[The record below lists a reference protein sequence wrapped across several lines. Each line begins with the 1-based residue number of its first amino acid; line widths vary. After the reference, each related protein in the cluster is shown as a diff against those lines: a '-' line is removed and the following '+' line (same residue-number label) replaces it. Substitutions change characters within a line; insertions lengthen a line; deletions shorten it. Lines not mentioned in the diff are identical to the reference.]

1 MKNDFK
7 LIISL
12 LQNTRFKVTI
22 IILALLSFMAFGSI
36 TNKMTMVDGI
46 YNILTWNF
54 FIMVL
59 LFLFLFNAYNIITET
74 SKNYS
79 FLIRIKNYKEFISK
93 LIKFIFISNLI
104 IYLIVLFLLLIIS
117 VLRTG
122 MNLQIDSYGIYN
134 IDNLMY
140 LIFHIVRSYFILN
153 MLVVILVSLYKL
165 VKEEIVVILSGI
177 LPISIVALTP
187 FISEKKITS
196 VFKLPLY
203 YGEYFIKNNYETF
216 IFEICMSLLFISVL
230 ALISKILI
238 EVTSKRKIDLAI

>member
-36 TNKMTMVDGI
+36 TNKITIVDYI
-46 YNILTWNF
+46 YNIFNLNF

-93 LIKFIFISNLI
+93 IIKFIFISNLI

-134 IDNLMY
+134 IDNLVY
-140 LIFHIVRSYFILN
+140 LIFHIIRSYFILN

>member
-36 TNKMTMVDGI
+36 TNKITIVDGI

-93 LIKFIFISNLI
+93 IIKFIFISNLI

-117 VLRTG
+117 VLKTG

-134 IDNLMY
+134 INNLVY
-140 LIFHIVRSYFILN
+140 LIFHIIRSYFILN

-216 IFEICMSLLFISVL
+216 IFEICVSLLFISVL

>member
-36 TNKMTMVDGI
+36 TNKMTIVDGI

-93 LIKFIFISNLI
+93 IIKFIFISNLI

-117 VLRTG
+117 VLKTG

-134 IDNLMY
+134 INNLVY
-140 LIFHIVRSYFILN
+140 LIFHIIRSYFILN

>member
-22 IILALLSFMAFGSI
+22 IIITLLSFMAFGSI
-36 TNKMTMVDGI
+36 TNKMTIVDGI

-54 FIMVL
+54 FVMVL

-93 LIKFIFISNLI
+93 IIKFIFISNLI

-134 IDNLMY
+134 IDNLVY
-140 LIFHIVRSYFILN
+140 LIFHIIRSYFILN

-165 VKEEIVVILSGI
+165 VKEEIAVILSGI

>member
-22 IILALLSFMAFGSI
+22 VILALLSFMAFGSI
-36 TNKMTMVDGI
+36 TNKMTIVDGI

-93 LIKFIFISNLI
+93 IIKFIFISNLI

-134 IDNLMY
+134 IDNLVY
-140 LIFHIVRSYFILN
+140 LIFHIIRSYFILN

-238 EVTSKRKIDLAI
+238 EVTSKTKIDLAI

>member
-36 TNKMTMVDGI
+36 TNKMTIVDGI

-93 LIKFIFISNLI
+93 IIKFIFISNLI
-104 IYLIVLFLLLIIS
+104 IYLILLFLLLIIA

-134 IDNLMY
+134 IDNLVY
-140 LIFHIVRSYFILN
+140 LIFHIIRSYFILN

>member
-36 TNKMTMVDGI
+36 TNKMTVVDGI
-46 YNILTWNF
+46 YDILTWNF
-54 FIMVL
+54 FVMVL

-79 FLIRIKNYKEFISK
+79 FLIRTKNYKEFISK
-93 LIKFIFISNLI
+93 IIKFIFISNLI

-134 IDNLMY
+134 IDNLVY
-140 LIFHIVRSYFILN
+140 LIFHIIRSYFILN

-165 VKEEIVVILSGI
+165 VKEEIAVILSGI

>member
-36 TNKMTMVDGI
+36 TNKMTIVDGI

-93 LIKFIFISNLI
+93 IIKFIFISNLI

-117 VLRTG
+117 VLKTG

-134 IDNLMY
+134 IDNLVY
-140 LIFHIVRSYFILN
+140 LIFHIIRSYFILN

-216 IFEICMSLLFISVL
+216 IFEICMSLLFISIL

>member
-36 TNKMTMVDGI
+36 TNKKTIVDGI
-46 YNILTWNF
+46 YDILTWNF
-54 FIMVL
+54 FVMVL

-93 LIKFIFISNLI
+93 IIKFIFISNLI

-134 IDNLMY
+134 IDNLVY
-140 LIFHIVRSYFILN
+140 LIFHIIRSYFILN

-165 VKEEIVVILSGI
+165 VKEEIAVILSGI

>member
-36 TNKMTMVDGI
+36 TNKMTIVDGI
-46 YNILTWNF
+46 YDILTWNF
-54 FIMVL
+54 FVMVL

-93 LIKFIFISNLI
+93 IIKFIFISNLI

-134 IDNLMY
+134 IDNLVY
-140 LIFHIVRSYFILN
+140 LIFHIIRSYFILN

-165 VKEEIVVILSGI
+165 VKEEIAVILSGI

>member
-216 IFEICMSLLFISVL
+216 IFEICMSLLFISIL

>member
-12 LQNTRFKVTI
+12 FQNTRFKVTI

-36 TNKMTMVDGI
+36 TNKMTIVDGI

-93 LIKFIFISNLI
+93 IIKFIFISNLI

-134 IDNLMY
+134 IDNLVY
-140 LIFHIVRSYFILN
+140 LIFHIIRSYFILN

>member
-36 TNKMTMVDGI
+36 TNKMTIVDGI

-79 FLIRIKNYKEFISK
+79 FLIRTKNYKVFISK
-93 LIKFIFISNLI
+93 IIKFIFISNLI

-134 IDNLMY
+134 INNLVY
-140 LIFHIVRSYFILN
+140 LIFHIIRSYFILN

>member
-1 MKNDFK
+1 MKNDLK

-36 TNKMTMVDGI
+36 TNKMTIVDGI

-93 LIKFIFISNLI
+93 IIKFIFISNLI

-134 IDNLMY
+134 INNLVY
-140 LIFHIVRSYFILN
+140 LIFHIIRSYFILN

>member
-22 IILALLSFMAFGSI
+22 IILVLLSFMAFGSI
-36 TNKMTMVDGI
+36 TNKMTIVDGI

-93 LIKFIFISNLI
+93 IIKFIFISNLI

-117 VLRTG
+117 VLRTE

-134 IDNLMY
+134 IDNLVY
-140 LIFHIVRSYFILN
+140 LIFHIIRSYFILN

-165 VKEEIVVILSGI
+165 VKEEIVIILSGI

-216 IFEICMSLLFISVL
+216 IFEICMSVLFISVL

>member
-22 IILALLSFMAFGSI
+22 VILALLSFMAFGSI
-36 TNKMTMVDGI
+36 TNKMTIVDGI

-93 LIKFIFISNLI
+93 IIKFIFISNLI

-122 MNLQIDSYGIYN
+122 MSLQIDSYGIYN
-134 IDNLMY
+134 IDNLVY
-140 LIFHIVRSYFILN
+140 LIFHIIRSYFILN

>member
-93 LIKFIFISNLI
+93 IIKFIFISNLI

-134 IDNLMY
+134 IDNLVY
-140 LIFHIVRSYFILN
+140 LIFHIIRSYFILN

>member
-36 TNKMTMVDGI
+36 TNKMTIVDGI

-93 LIKFIFISNLI
+93 IIKFIFISNLI
-104 IYLIVLFLLLIIS
+104 IYLIILFLLLIIA

-122 MNLQIDSYGIYN
+122 MNLQIESYGIYN
-134 IDNLMY
+134 IDNLVY
-140 LIFHIVRSYFILN
+140 LIFHIIRSYFILN

>member
-36 TNKMTMVDGI
+36 TNKMTIVDGI
-46 YNILTWNF
+46 YDILTWNF
-54 FIMVL
+54 FVMVL

-93 LIKFIFISNLI
+93 IIKFIFISNLI
-104 IYLIVLFLLLIIS
+104 IYLIVLFLLIIIS
-117 VLRTG
+117 VLKTG

-134 IDNLMY
+134 INNLVY
-140 LIFHIVRSYFILN
+140 LIFHIIRSYFILN

-165 VKEEIVVILSGI
+165 VKEEIAVILSGI

>member
-93 LIKFIFISNLI
+93 IIKFIFISNLI

-122 MNLQIDSYGIYN
+122 MNFQIDSYGIYN
-134 IDNLMY
+134 IDNLVY
-140 LIFHIVRSYFILN
+140 LIFHIIRSYLILN

>member
-36 TNKMTMVDGI
+36 TNKITIVDGI

-54 FIMVL
+54 FITVL

-93 LIKFIFISNLI
+93 IIKFIFISNLI

-134 IDNLMY
+134 INNLVY
-140 LIFHIVRSYFILN
+140 LIFHIIRSYFILN

>member
-36 TNKMTMVDGI
+36 TNKMTIVDGI

-93 LIKFIFISNLI
+93 IIKFIFISNLI

-122 MNLQIDSYGIYN
+122 MNFQIDSYGIYN
-134 IDNLMY
+134 IDNLVY
-140 LIFHIVRSYFILN
+140 LIFHIIRSYFILN
-153 MLVVILVSLYKL
+153 MLVVIPVSLYKL

>member
-36 TNKMTMVDGI
+36 TNKMTIVDGI

-93 LIKFIFISNLI
+93 IIKFIFISNLI

-134 IDNLMY
+134 INNLVY
-140 LIFHIVRSYFILN
+140 LIFHIIRSYFILN

>member
-36 TNKMTMVDGI
+36 TNKMTIVDGI

-79 FLIRIKNYKEFISK
+79 FLIRTKNYKVFISK
-93 LIKFIFISNLI
+93 IIKFIFISNLI
-104 IYLIVLFLLLIIS
+104 IYLIILFLLLIIS

-134 IDNLMY
+134 IDNLVY
-140 LIFHIVRSYFILN
+140 LIFHIIRSYFILN

>member
-36 TNKMTMVDGI
+36 TNKMTIVDGI

-93 LIKFIFISNLI
+93 IIKFIFISNLI
-104 IYLIVLFLLLIIS
+104 IYLIILFLLLIIA
-117 VLRTG
+117 VLRPG

-134 IDNLMY
+134 IDNLVY
-140 LIFHIVRSYFILN
+140 LIFHIIRSYFILN

-165 VKEEIVVILSGI
+165 AKEEIVVILSGI

-203 YGEYFIKNNYETF
+203 YGEYFIKNNYERF

>member
-36 TNKMTMVDGI
+36 TNKMTIVDGI
-46 YNILTWNF
+46 YDILTWNF
-54 FIMVL
+54 FVMVL

-93 LIKFIFISNLI
+93 IIKFIFISNLI

-134 IDNLMY
+134 IDNLVY
-140 LIFHIVRSYFILN
+140 LIFHIIRSYLILN

>member
-36 TNKMTMVDGI
+36 TNKMTIVDGI

-54 FIMVL
+54 FIMIL

-93 LIKFIFISNLI
+93 IIKFIFISNLI

-134 IDNLMY
+134 IDNLVY
-140 LIFHIVRSYFILN
+140 LIFHIIRSYFILN

>member
-36 TNKMTMVDGI
+36 TNKMTIVDGI

-93 LIKFIFISNLI
+93 IIKFIFISNLI
-104 IYLIVLFLLLIIS
+104 IYLIILFLLLIIA

-134 IDNLMY
+134 IDNLVY
-140 LIFHIVRSYFILN
+140 LIFHIIRSYFILN

>member
-36 TNKMTMVDGI
+36 TNKMTIVDGI

-93 LIKFIFISNLI
+93 IIKFIFISNLI

-134 IDNLMY
+134 IDNLVY
-140 LIFHIVRSYFILN
+140 LIFHIIRSYFILN

-203 YGEYFIKNNYETF
+203 YGEYFINNNYETF

>member
-36 TNKMTMVDGI
+36 TNKMTIVDGI

-54 FIMVL
+54 FIMIL

-93 LIKFIFISNLI
+93 IIKFIFISNLI

-117 VLRTG
+117 VLKTG

-134 IDNLMY
+134 INNLVY
-140 LIFHIVRSYFILN
+140 LIFHIIRSYLILN

>member
-1 MKNDFK
+1 MKNDLK

-93 LIKFIFISNLI
+93 IIKFIFISNLI
-104 IYLIVLFLLLIIS
+104 IYLIILFLLLIIS

-134 IDNLMY
+134 INNLVY
-140 LIFHIVRSYFILN
+140 LIFHIIRSYIILN

-187 FISEKKITS
+187 FISEQKITS

>member
-36 TNKMTMVDGI
+36 TNKMTIVDGI

-93 LIKFIFISNLI
+93 IIKFIFISNLI

-134 IDNLMY
+134 IDNLVY
-140 LIFHIVRSYFILN
+140 LIFHIIRSYFILN

-165 VKEEIVVILSGI
+165 VKEEVVVILSGI

-238 EVTSKRKIDLAI
+238 EVTSKRKIYLAI

>member
-22 IILALLSFMAFGSI
+22 VILALLSFMAFGSI
-36 TNKMTMVDGI
+36 TNKMTIVDGI

-93 LIKFIFISNLI
+93 IIKFIFISNLI

-134 IDNLMY
+134 INNLVY
-140 LIFHIVRSYFILN
+140 LIFHIIRSYFILN

-165 VKEEIVVILSGI
+165 VKEEMVVILSGI

>member
-36 TNKMTMVDGI
+36 TNKMTIVDGI
-46 YNILTWNF
+46 YDILTWNF
-54 FIMVL
+54 FVMVL

-93 LIKFIFISNLI
+93 IIKFIFISNLI

-134 IDNLMY
+134 IDNLVY
-140 LIFHIVRSYFILN
+140 LIFHIIRSYFILN

-165 VKEEIVVILSGI
+165 VKEEIAVILSGI

-187 FISEKKITS
+187 FISEKKIIS

>member
-22 IILALLSFMAFGSI
+22 IIITLLSFMAFGSI

-93 LIKFIFISNLI
+93 IIKFIFISNLI

-134 IDNLMY
+134 IDNLVY
-140 LIFHIVRSYFILN
+140 LIFHIIRSYFILN

-165 VKEEIVVILSGI
+165 VKEEIAVILSGI

>member
-36 TNKMTMVDGI
+36 TNKMTIVDGI

-93 LIKFIFISNLI
+93 IIKFIFISNLI

-134 IDNLMY
+134 LDNLVY
-140 LIFHIVRSYFILN
+140 LIFHIIRSYFILN